1 MKTKTVS
8 TPNEAISLLLKRFDN
23 NRNLHRMTND
33 QAHQIAGI
41 IAEMDANR
49 IVARTYLPR
58 LRALAQARFIHW
70 LFPRLTRDIEK
81 LDRLFYPSLQEI
93 GEQIAPDPTPF
104 YGPLKRME
112 TPLFSQREQ
121 SQ

>member
-1 MKTKTVS
+1 MKVKTIS

-33 QAHQIAGI
+33 QSKQIAGI
-41 IAEMDANR
+41 IADMDANR

-58 LRALAQARFIHW
+58 LRALAQARFVRW
-70 LFPRLTRDIEK
+70 FFPRLTRDIEK

-104 YGPLKRME
+104 YGTLKRMG